1 MSLFSQIPDEGTLKT
16 RARSA
21 PLAERMRPR
30 TLEDYVGQEHLLG
43 PGKPLR
49 VEIERDD
56 PGSMILWG
64 PPGVG
69 KTTLAKIIAEATQA
83 SFIEFSA
90 VMGGMKE
97 IKQVMVDAE
106 KAAGFGSR
114 TILFI
119 DEIHRFNKAQQDAFL
134 PYVERGTIRLI
145 GATTE
150 NPSFEVIAALL
161 SRCRVYR
168 LTPLTD
174 EQLTQL
180 LKRALTDKERGLG
193 GVTADDDAVEMIAGY
208 ASGDARYAY
217 NALETAAKLAAGGRI
232 TREIVQNALQ
242 QRVLLYDKQGEEHY
256 NLISALHKSIRNSD
270 ADASLYWLGRML
282 KAGEDPMYVARRL
295 VRMAVEDV
303 GLAAP
308 EALRMALAA
317 RDAIDFLGSPE
328 GDLALA
334 QAAVYLA
341 LAPKSNALYTAYGEI
356 TAEIEAHRAEPVPL
370 HLRNAPT
377 PLMEQFGYGEGYQY
391 AHDLEGRVAD
401 MECMPENLR
410 GREFY
415 HPTAEG
421 REKLLAQRM
430 DEVRRIRA
438 AKRAGRKPEP
448 KGSSMDQQAD
458 PQWLS
463 WTKRLQAIAQT
474 GLTFTR
480 DHYDHERYE
489 ELQAIAAEMMAVGSG
504 IPDSQKVLDLFRG
517 ERGYATPKVE
527 VRGAVVREDQIL
539 LVREREDGGW
549 TLPGGWADVGES
561 PSAMVVREVKEESGY
576 EVVPRKLAAVFD
588 RNKHP
593 HPPEPTHAYK
603 LYSCAS
609 CSAARPRRALK
620 RRR

>member
-1 MSLFSQIPDEGTLKT
+1 MSLFSQIPEESTLKT
-16 RARSA
+16 ARMA

-30 TLEDYVGQEHLLG
+30 TLEEYVGQEHLLG

-49 VEIERDD
+49 GEIERDD
-56 PGSMILWG
+56 PSSMILWG

-83 SFIEFSA
+83 TFIEFSA
-90 VMGGMKE
+90 VLGGIKE

-174 EQLTQL
+174 EQLIRL
-180 LKRALTDKERGLG
+180 LKAALADKQRGLG
-193 GVTADDDAVEMIAGY
+193 TLNVAAEDDAMEMIAGY

-217 NALETAAKLAAGGRI
+217 NALETAAKLAAAGGRI
-232 TREIVQNALQ
+232 TREVVQSALQ
-242 QRVLLYDKQGEEHY
+242 QRVLLYDKRGEEHF

-282 KAGEDPMYVARRL
+282 RAGEDPLYVARRL

-308 EALRMALAA
+308 EALRMTLAA

-334 QAAVYLA
+334 QAAVFLA

-377 PLMEQFGYGEGYQY
+377 GLMKHFGYGEGYQY

-401 MECMPENLR
+401 MECMPDNLR

-430 DEVRRIRA
+430 DEIRRIRA
-438 AKRAGRKPEP
+438 AKRT
-448 KGSSMDQQAD
+448 Q
-458 PQWLS
+458 
-463 WTKRLQAIAQT
+463 
-474 GLTFTR
+474 
-480 DHYDHERYE
+480 
-489 ELQAIAAEMMAVGSG
+489 
-504 IPDSQKVLDLFRG
+504 
-517 ERGYATPKVE
+517 
-527 VRGAVVREDQIL
+527 
-539 LVREREDGGW
+539 
-549 TLPGGWADVGES
+549 
-561 PSAMVVREVKEESGY
+561 
-576 EVVPRKLAAVFD
+576 
-588 RNKHP
+588 
-593 HPPEPTHAYK
+593 
-603 LYSCAS
+603 
-609 CSAARPRRALK
+609 
-620 RRR
+620 